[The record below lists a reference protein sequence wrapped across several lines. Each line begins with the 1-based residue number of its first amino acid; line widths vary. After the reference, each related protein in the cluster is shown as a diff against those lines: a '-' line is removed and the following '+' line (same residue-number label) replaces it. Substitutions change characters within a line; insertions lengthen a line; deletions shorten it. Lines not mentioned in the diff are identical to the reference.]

1 MFKRAILHW
10 VVGVIAVA
18 VAVWLAKQIGLLLE
32 WPSTWRLVI
41 FVPVLALVTCVIG
54 PVLRILSLPIT
65 CLTFGLFGFVVNA
78 LVFWIAGAATG
89 AKMNFW
95 SALFGSIVVTFVGAA
110 LSRII
115 KERS

>member
-18 VAVWLAKQIGLLLE
+18 VAVWLANQIGLKLG
-32 WPSTWRLVI
+32 WTPAWRIAV
-41 FVPVLALVTCVIG
+41 FVPVLAVVNAVIG

-110 LSRII
+110 LSRVI

>member
-1 MFKRAILHW
+1 MCRRSILNW

-18 VAVWLAKQIGLLLE
+18 VTVWLAKQIGLVLE
-32 WPSTWRLVI
+32 WPSAWRVVV
-41 FVPVLALVTCVIG
+41 FVPVLALVNGLIG

-78 LVFWIAGAATG
+78 IVFWIAGAATG
-89 AKMNFW
+89 AKMSFW
-95 SALFGSIVVTFVGAA
+95 SALFGSIVVTFVGGA
-110 LSRII
+110 LSRAI